1 MWRRLTP
8 SSENVGCA
16 QAYRVRSGSDSQK
29 SLTPDGAT
37 PLVGIIE
44 QVLFNLTREMRMRS
58 TGLGMA
64 SRLFAVWLIG
74 LIALPCTAPFAA
86 FDGVEFL
93 RHSNTCCEAPVLDQ
107 GVHAGQEH
115 AAVSRNRSDLL
126 TRLRPR
132 SFVATPY
139 YDATAVLG
147 VFRSS
152 LAPTFSPID
161 RPASLRTVLRI

>member
-1 MWRRLTP
+1 LFCRPPKIT
-8 SSENVGCA
+8 
-16 QAYRVRSGSDSQK
+16 D
-29 SLTPDGAT
+29 PDGAT
-37 PLVGIIE
+37 ALVGIIE

-74 LIALPCTAPFAA
+74 LIALPFTAPFAA

-126 TRLRPR
+126 TRLRPLC
-132 SFVATPY
+132 FVATPY
-139 YDATAVLG
+139 CDATAVLG